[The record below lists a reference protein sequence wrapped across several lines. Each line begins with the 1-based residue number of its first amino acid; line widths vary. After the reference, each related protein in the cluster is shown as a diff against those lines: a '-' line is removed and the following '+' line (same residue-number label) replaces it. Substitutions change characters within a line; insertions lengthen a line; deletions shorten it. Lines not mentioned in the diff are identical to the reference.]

1 MHKHIRF
8 WLLLLAS
15 LWFAAGAWAQS
26 YYVDI
31 TNRTGFVIT
40 HIYIS
45 PADSSSWEADVL
57 GNKVLARDA
66 TQRVT
71 LNGYAQSQERVAEL
85 LRNVSGASSWLERPN
100 LTEVRV
106 ATLGQGKTTG
116 RRVVEFQMDVAI
128 KRPREQ
134 EAGAEGAKPGAG
146 AQQLAKAAGTP

>member
-1 MHKHIRF
+1 MQKHIRF

-15 LWFAAGAWAQS
+15 LWLAASAWAQS

-71 LNGYAQSQERVAEL
+71 LNGYRSPIFDIKL
-85 LRNVSGASSWLERPN
+85 SIP
-100 LTEVRV
+100 T
-106 ATLGQGKTTG
+106 ATPTPTG
-116 RRVVEFQMDVAI
+116 RSMCPSATSWRDRNTSI
-128 KRPREQ
+128 
-134 EAGAEGAKPGAG
+134 GAKPPRLEAG
-146 AQQLAKAAGTP
+146 FIRWP

>member
-15 LWFAAGAWAQS
+15 LWLAAGAWAQS

-45 PADSSSWEADVL
+45 PADSSNWEADVL

-71 LNGYAQSQERVAEL
+71 LNGYRSPIFDIKLVDTDGDTYTYWKVDVSKRDIVA
-85 LRNVSGASSWLERPN
+85 RPQH
-100 LTEVRV
+100 LD
-106 ATLGQGKTTG
+106 
-116 RRVVEFQMDVAI
+116 RR
-128 KRPREQ
+128 
-134 EAGAEGAKPGAG
+134 
-146 AQQLAKAAGTP
+146 